1 MQLLAEDAER
11 ERERCS
17 LEERKSKLLQGATIL
32 DELESKHKDGGCVNE
47 EESSDVTM
55 ADEDDDVI

>member
-1 MQLLAEDAER
+1 MLAEDAER

-17 LEERKSKLLQGATIL
+17 LEERKAKLLQGAAIL
-32 DELESKHKDGGCVNE
+32 DELEEKHKDCGNE

-55 ADEDDDVI
+55 ADEEDEVV